1 MGKRL
6 KLNFIVD
13 KLTNSIENAL
23 SGEKF
28 ETVIVLLHDN
38 DIPSIRNGEWQF
50 DWAQELHSKGRE
62 VYKLVTR
69 KNPSV
74 IQGLISLAE
83 RHDHIFIYLLE
94 SPPFNIGQKK
104 IFDGVAGNLVAFGC
118 KISFAV
124 GYEGCVAFEAKTRLI
139 KHYEETLGAQRSS
152 TNRMFIATREAYILV
167 KKYFSDFDR

>member
-1 MGKRL
+1 MAKRR
-6 KLNFIVD
+6 KLDFEID
-13 KLTNSIENAL
+13 KLTNSIVDAQTSEPYETEIVRL
-23 SGEKF
+23 S
-28 ETVIVLLHDN
+28 DD
-38 DIPSIRNGEWQF
+38 DIPSIRNSEWQF
-50 DWAQELHSKGRE
+50 DWAQELRGKGRE

-83 RHDHIFIYLLE
+83 RYDHIFIYLLE
-94 SPPFNIGQKK
+94 SAPFNIGQKK

-118 KISFAV
+118 KKSFAT

-152 TNRMFIATREAYILV
+152 ANRMFIDTREAHILV
-167 KKYFSDFDR
+167 RKYFPDFDQ